1 VAQLFSLGHTTPH
14 QFMSTPWIPNG
25 ALKDGT
31 MLFGPYS
38 KKQDVD
44 DDGRVVEVEFNGQ
57 KHFVRYS
64 GASLTDEQ
72 RETIRLWA
80 IDRISKRAH

>member
-1 VAQLFSLGHTTPH
+1 
-14 QFMSTPWIPNG
+14 MSTPWIPNG

-31 MLFGPYS
+31 LLLGPFS
-38 KKQDVD
+38 NKQADDV
-44 DDGRVVEVEFNGQ
+44 GRVVEVDFNGQ

-64 GASLTDEQ
+64 GASLTDQQ
-72 RETIRLWA
+72 REEIRLWA